1 MCIRDS
7 TYILPLQFFRLRP
20 PNFPTLRL
28 SQLASLY
35 YTHHNLFSKLMVCER
50 LEDMY
55 QLFKIAAS
63 QYWHT
68 HYTSQKSSKKS
79 EKALTTSFI
88 DLLVINTVIPLKFSY
103 AKHKGEPVNEQLLE
117 LVSAINPESN
127 SIVKG
132 FNTLKYSC
140 KSALESQA
148 LVQLK
153 TDYCNKHQCLKC
165 AIGHSLLNK

>member
-1 MCIRDS
+1 
-7 TYILPLQFFRLRP
+7 
-20 PNFPTLRL
+20 
-28 SQLASLY
+28 
-35 YTHHNLFSKLMVCER
+35 
-50 LEDMY
+50 
-55 QLFKIAAS
+55 
-63 QYWHT
+63 
-68 HYTSQKSSKKS
+68 
-79 EKALTTSFI
+79 SFI
-88 DLLVINTVIPLKFSY
+88 DLLVINTIIPLKFSY
-103 AKHKGEPVNEQLLE
+103 AKHKGKPVNEQLLE